1 MENSKSTE
9 ILIKRLT
16 QENIKLRNKIK
27 ELERI
32 LRYSEKLTTIPAIHK
47 IKTKDT
53 KRRLNLAIKELSK
66 DKEELIHQAILEN
79 ARKAAKTR
87 KSPYEKAGT
96 IAAVNELLEENQE
109 ILKRKGGK
117 TTLYKLIRDLI
128 ASGNIPAPKEPT
140 EKTILQWIANYENM
154 KSAS

>member
-1 MENSKSTE
+1 M
-9 ILIKRLT
+9 
-16 QENIKLRNKIK
+16 KLRNKIK

-32 LRYSEKLTTIPAIHK
+32 LHKSEKLTTIPAIHK

-96 IAAVNELLEENQE
+96 IVAVNELLEENQE
-109 ILKRKGGK
+109 ILKRKGGNGRWQHQRK
-117 TTLYKLIRDLI
+117 RNGVASRFYVLI
-128 ASGNIPAPKEPT
+128 GEAPPDFDE
-140 EKTILQWIANYENM
+140 
-154 KSAS
+154 